1 MNYLGSLNIVQRF
14 RFFFNDTI
22 IYGGA
27 SAVSK
32 AFVLITLP
40 FVARSFTITEFGA
53 LDFMLTMANVLAVGI
68 IFGQDSAVARYF
80 YEFDGLQD
88 RSQLISQSLTYHLV
102 VIMFILP
109 SLWFLFNDMEWDEGS
124 IFPPQ
129 TKSLFGI
136 VLLQI
141 PFLVINNFTQG
152 VLKWTFERSRYLWL
166 TIGTTL
172 VYSVS
177 TVIGVVFVDWNI
189 KGVLLAGLSTNI
201 LFSLCGLY
209 FIRKWLAVPRA
220 WGHLKK
226 VILFAV
232 PYGVICLCGAFM
244 PILER
249 SLIVKILAPEQLGL
263 YAAGAKIALI
273 TGLVI
278 GAFQTAWGPFSLA
291 IHTRNDSAETYNLI
305 LKIFSV
311 GINIV
316 VLILCLIAPFLIT
329 LLFSDRYTGA
339 EIVVFPICI
348 GIAIQATGWLT
359 ELGIMI
365 SKKSYLN
372 IYGYLIF
379 VFVSVFGIIALA
391 SVYGIVGVAVAV
403 AIGQTA
409 KSICSSWLAQRV
421 YPLPWEYF
429 PVIAIFIYTLLIY
442 IVAEYVVAS
451 VDDYFRTISYI
462 FGISCQIILGWFYV
476 LSKNER
482 AMLFKSRVR

>member
-1 MNYLGSLNIVQRF
+1 MNHLRSLNIIESF
-14 RFFFNDTI
+14 RFLLSDTI

-27 SAVSK
+27 SAISK
-32 AFVLITLP
+32 VFVLITLP
-40 FVARSFTITEFGA
+40 FVARSLTVTEFGT
-53 LDFMLTMANVLAVGI
+53 LDFMLTMANLLAVGI

-80 YEFDGLQD
+80 YEFDGLHD
-88 RSQLISQSLTYHLV
+88 RSQLISQSLIYHLV
-102 VIMFILP
+102 VSIVILP
-109 SLWFLFNDMEWDEGS
+109 TLWYLFNVIELDDRS

-129 TKSLFGI
+129 TKSLFCI
-136 VLLQI
+136 VLMQI

-152 VLKWTFERSRYLWL
+152 ILKWTFERSKYLWL
-166 TIGTTL
+166 TIGSTL

-177 TVIGVVFVDWNI
+177 TLVGVIFFDWNI
-189 KGVLLAGLSTNI
+189 NGVLLAGLSVNL

-220 WGHLKK
+220 WRHLKE

-273 TGLVI
+273 VGLVV

-291 IHTRNDSAETYNLI
+291 IYTRNDSSEIYNLI

-311 GINIV
+311 GLNIV
-316 VLILCLIAPFLIT
+316 VLILCLISPLLIT
-329 LLFSDRYTGA
+329 LLFSDRYAGA
-339 EIVVFPICI
+339 EIVVFPLCI
-348 GIAIQATGWLT
+348 ALAIQATGWLT

-365 SKKSYLN
+365 SKRSYLN
-372 IYGYLIF
+372 MYGYLVF
-379 VFVSVFGIIALA
+379 VFVSIIGIVSLA
-391 SVYGIVGVAVAV
+391 PVYGIVGVACAVAV
-403 AIGQTA
+403 GQTA
-409 KSICSSWLAQRV
+409 KSICSSWFAQRA
-421 YPLPWEYF
+421 YPLPWEYL
-429 PVIAIFIYTLLIY
+429 PVIIIFCYTLLVY
-442 IVAEYVVAS
+442 IVSECIEEKFGGYLRS
-451 VDDYFRTISYI
+451 ILYIIGI
-462 FGISCQIILGWFYV
+462 FGLIILCWYYV

-482 AMLFKSRVR
+482 AMLLKSGLR